1 MKRLFNA
8 LRDRLARAR
17 ASETQAEPVMS
28 LTEWADLPPYHP
40 PTPRS

>member
-1 MKRLFNA
+1 MKRLLNA

-17 ASETQAEPVMS
+17 ASTPQSEPAMS